1 VKTRGPE
8 ESRVRWVMQ
17 LGATWR
23 VRRIDLSGGGD
34 AASRRHY
41 CGNSVLRCLYR
52 ETVGSYRCVSAG
64 AGSAGDVEEWWSG
77 RGRGCC
83 VYVDVDECRD
93 QAGTCQ
99 QVCRNTWGSFYC
111 ACRRG
116 YRLGADAAT
125 CTGRSL
131 IIPLY
136 LLVCCIQGG
145 PKTARPQTHGHTSA
159 SQILTDLQNFTNKRF
174 LG

>member
-1 VKTRGPE
+1 MKTHGHE
-8 ESRVRWVMQ
+8 EPRVRWVMQ

-34 AASRRHY
+34 ASRRRHY
-41 CGNSVLRCLYR
+41 CGV
-52 ETVGSYRCVSAG
+52 VSAERLSEATG
-64 AGSAGDVEEWWSG
+64 ASRPVLAGGVEELWSG

-83 VYVDVDECRD
+83 MYVDVDECRD

-125 CTGRSL
+125 CTGRSH
-131 IIPLY
+131 IVPLY

-159 SQILTDLQNFTNKRF
+159 RQILTDLQKFSNKRF